1 MVSEQN
7 KDNKDKMSDFSALYA
22 DSEHLNVRPKDFVID
37 MSDLSTFRDNNNES
51 PLEMMMDIET
61 DASMSYGKSNV
72 TDDENEDSFA
82 SGQLSPGIHV
92 IEETRRALKD
102 AERRN
107 TKLSTEVQEL
117 RTLLC
122 KKEMELTTVAQKT
135 TKAMEADF
143 KEERKLFEQERRQFL
158 VEKNDLL
165 LVKESLLEE
174 IQNLTLKL
182 QCEEDEMTPE
192 EEESDKKTL
201 LNEIVRIKTTSAM
214 QEEQFQRRL
223 LAAENNVTKFQNEV
237 IAMEMLKLAME
248 NRIDLL
254 EDEKDIEN
262 QKHEEQVT
270 GLLKAAGLYDKT
282 CFETTA
288 LGLPQHSTVLTD
300 SWVELFRRQLDDE
313 RMKINALKDCLMPY
327 TNCLSREDVDCL
339 HEAGIILIPRN
350 TPPPKANR
358 NSISLFR
365 SFSGAMRPLRK

>member
-7 KDNKDKMSDFSALYA
+7 KDTMSDFSALYA
-22 DSEHLNVRPKDFVID
+22 DSEHSNSHPKDFAMD
-37 MSDLSTFRDNNNES
+37 RSSFRSNNNDS
-51 PLEMMMDIET
+51 PLEMMMDIEI
-61 DASMSYGKSNV
+61 DASMNYGKSNV

-82 SGQLSPGIHV
+82 SGQMSPTIYA

-107 TKLSTEVQEL
+107 KKLNNEVQEL

-122 KKEMELTTVAQKT
+122 KKEMEM
-135 TKAMEADF
+135 TKIAEKITKSMEADF

-158 VEKNDLL
+158 IEKNDLL

-174 IQNLTLKL
+174 IQNLNLKVH
-182 QCEEDEMTPE
+182 CPDDEMTPE

-214 QEEQFQRRL
+214 QEEVFQRRL

-254 EDEKDIEN
+254 EDEKELEF

-270 GLLKAAGLYDKT
+270 GLLKAAGLYDKSS
-282 CFETTA
+282 FEASTPPTNT
-288 LGLPQHSTVLTD
+288 TVLTD

-313 RMKINALKDCLMPY
+313 RLKINALKDCLMPY
-327 TNCLSREDVDCL
+327 TNCLSREDNDSL
-339 HEAGIILIPRN
+339 HQAGIILIPLQA
-350 TPPPKANR
+350 PPPKSNR

>member
-1 MVSEQN
+1 MVSEQ
-7 KDNKDKMSDFSALYA
+7 NKDKMSDFSALYA
-22 DSEHLNVRPKDFVID
+22 DSEHVSVRPEEFVID
-37 MSDLSTFRDNNNES
+37 MTDMSSFRNNNNDS

-61 DASMSYGKSNV
+61 DASINYGKSNV

-82 SGQLSPGIHV
+82 SGQLSPGIHA

-107 TKLSTEVQEL
+107 KKLSSEVQEL

-122 KKEMELTTVAQKT
+122 KKEMELTKVAEKT
-135 TKAMEADF
+135 TKSMEADF

-158 VEKNDLL
+158 VEKNELL
-165 LVKESLLEE
+165 LVKDSLLEE
-174 IQNLTLKL
+174 IQSLNLKL
-182 QCEEDEMTPE
+182 RCEDDEMTPE

-254 EDEKDIEN
+254 EDEKDVEN

-270 GLLKAAGLYDKT
+270 GLLKAAGLYDKSS
-282 CFETTA
+282 FEASA
-288 LGLPQHSTVLTD
+288 LPTHTSVLTD

-327 TNCLSREDVDCL
+327 TNCLSREDIDCL
-339 HEAGIILIPRN
+339 HEAGIILMPRQ